1 MPETLLSPSN
11 VLIYGRSILDLQ
23 IVSSKRGQG
32 AAKKENPQ
40 DHNPF
45 EEDRGGAN
53 LFLQRQLNA
62 KGAHLARI
70 YGFSYEGHYYD
81 LARPCLFLVHGDGLE
96 AEELPA
102 APRARLARGPAG
114 ADRTGV
120 AAQEYSFSDDMRVWS
135 YDKEDLTIKL
145 DMESGSFTDLLLEA
159 GLNEDSLQSYYS
171 GAKVSG
177 AKVSG
182 AKVSGAKV
190 SGAKVS
196 GAKVGR
202 GD

>member
-11 VLIYGRSILDLQ
+11 VLIYGRSILDLK
-23 IVSSKRGQG
+23 IVSTRRRGQKV
-32 AAKKENPQ
+32 AQ

-45 EEDRGGAN
+45 EEPRGGAN
-53 LFLQRQLNA
+53 FFLQNQLNA
-62 KGAHLARI
+62 EGAHLARI

-81 LARPCLFLVHGDGLE
+81 LSRPALFLVHGNGLE
-96 AEELPA
+96 AERVA
-102 APRARLARGPAG
+102 ADPRVARGPEG
-114 ADRTGV
+114 ADRSGV
-120 AAQEYSFSDDMRVWS
+120 AAQDYSFSDDMRVWS

-159 GLNEDSLQSYYS
+159 SLNEDTLQSYYS